1 MEHNIFRLGMMGILM
16 LTLGSVLMEF
26 NDGFPNVL
34 NNIENYIEHV
44 TRDMH

>member
-16 LTLGSVLMEF
+16 LVLGSVFMEL
-26 NDGFPNVL
+26 NNEFPNVL

-44 TRDMH
+44 TGDMH